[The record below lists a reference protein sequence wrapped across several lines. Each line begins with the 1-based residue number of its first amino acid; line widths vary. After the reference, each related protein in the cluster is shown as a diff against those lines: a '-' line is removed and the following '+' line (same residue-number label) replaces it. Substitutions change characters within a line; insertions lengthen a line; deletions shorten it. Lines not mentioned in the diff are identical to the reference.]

1 LGEPEWKVI
10 WFSMPEV
17 SMVSA
22 VSTVTT
28 FWEPR
33 TVRLAQWP
41 VSTTVFVVPL
51 TVTTLSLQAI
61 VRFSLMPV
69 TVRLPPGGGVAVDP
83 PAVGV

>member
-1 LGEPEWKVI
+1 MSRLTAPPNRQPSWTTFEIPEFCTLGEPEWKVT
-10 WFSMPEV
+10 WFSMPEA

-28 FWEPR
+28 FWEPM

-41 VSTTVFVVPL
+41 VSTTVFVIPL

-61 VRFSLMPV
+61 VRF
-69 TVRLPPGGGVAVDP
+69 
-83 PAVGV
+83 